1 MTPPRIELNLLDHP
15 LDVARMIEGL
25 RLCRAIAE
33 HEAMSPFLAAVSLP
47 TPAVFDDD
55 EALGAYARSMV
66 AGWYHPVGTC
76 RMGPTLEGGSVV
88 DDHLRVHGVEALRV
102 VDASIMPRIT
112 KAPTNLTA
120 IAIGERA
127 ADLIRSE

>member
-1 MTPPRIELNLLDHP
+1 MALFGRKSLRQFACNDTLWATFERMAGDQEKNVDELVND
-15 LDVARMIEGL
+15 
-25 RLCRAIAE
+25 
-33 HEAMSPFLAAVSLP
+33 
-47 TPAVFDDD
+47 
-55 EALGAYARSMV
+55 ALEAYARSMV

-88 DDHLRVHGVEALRV
+88 DDHLRVHGVEGLRV

>member
-1 MTPPRIELNLLDHP
+1 MGGPRD
-15 LDVARMIEGL
+15 AW
-25 RLCRAIAE
+25 A
-33 HEAMSPFLAAVSLP
+33 
-47 TPAVFDDD
+47 
-55 EALGAYARSMV
+55 
-66 AGWYHPVGTC
+66 
-76 RMGPTLEGGSVV
+76 VV
-88 DDHLRVHGVEALRV
+88 DSGGAVKGIDRLRV